1 MFHKWN
7 RALWTVYWT
16 HCAWHNHCNNV
27 RSTFFYP
34 FSDCNRSLHFLPFA
48 CIDLCVCTYR
58 TIKLSSPKLSNITA
72 FGCILVYAAVILLG
86 LDHSVLPANGKA
98 FPVVCTVSSL
108 FVFFSFSMELI
119 KCKKNICSVV
129 TLMMILLLLL
139 LFVGDFLVCMHIPFL
154 VCLFCLICYSLAI
167 PFCSRSS
174 FSFFV
179 LSLHSFCLQH
189 RLTHRKMIRW
199 Y

>member
-34 FSDCNRSLHFLPFA
+34 FSDRNRSLHFLPFA

-108 FVFFSFSMELI
+108 FAFFFFSMELI
-119 KCKKNICSVV
+119 KCKKKYLFGSDVDDDTVV
-129 TLMMILLLLL
+129 VVVCRWFPCLHAHSISRLPFLPHL
-139 LFVGDFLVCMHIPFL
+139 LFVSYTLLQPFL
-154 VCLFCLICYSLAI
+154 FLIFC
-167 PFCSRSS
+167 
-174 FSFFV
+174 FV
-179 LSLHSFCLQH
+179 ITFILPPA
-189 RLTHRKMIRW
+189 
-199 Y
+199 